1 MILGVERQLAEQLS
15 MIGFTEEDRRVLEIV
30 KPIMIGHIDAIVEAF
45 YSSITQVPALQK
57 IIADNS
63 TIDRLRTTLK
73 QHLLEMFDGRID
85 DEYVRKRLRIA
96 EVHQRIGL
104 EPKWYIA
111 SFQNL
116 QGAVLDLL
124 HRVLPD
130 RTQALICCK
139 AVTKLLNFEQQLVI
153 EAYDRKNIEERE
165 RVHLQVRQEVKRR
178 IGLVSEELAALAEQ
192 TNASTE
198 QLAASSGH
206 VNELFQRGA
215 DMSHRTRTLA
225 AEGAMQVNEM
235 DRRMEKIRDRSSAME
250 GSLSSLAESSGQ
262 ILSIVR
268 IVQDIAGKTKILSLN
283 ASIEAARA
291 GQAGAGFAV
300 VAREVKKLSED
311 TAAAVKQID
320 TLIRLTHTHI
330 DEVVGSNEEVRKF
343 VELGQRQSERVL
355 FTFDHILEALQSSIA
370 EISKVETELDSL
382 LRAIGEIGSATARV
396 AVSADNLNTT
406 AQNF

>member
-291 GQAGAGFAV
+291 GQAGADFAV

>member
-178 IGLVSEELAALAEQ
+178 IGLVSEELASLTEQ
-192 TNASTE
+192 TSASTE

-206 VNELFQRGA
+206 VNELFLRGA

-291 GQAGAGFAV
+291 GQTGAGFAV

-382 LRAIGEIGSATARV
+382 LRTIGEIGSATARV
-396 AVSADNLNTT
+396 ADSADNLNTT